1 MSTKTARLT
10 IDLPKTEHKR
20 LKMAASMMGTS
31 IKGLVL
37 MSVDEFM
44 HRKPNKVTV
53 KAIRQSDAG
62 KNLKK
67 FDSLDDLFEDLGI

>member
-1 MSTKTARLT
+1 
-10 IDLPKTEHKR
+10 
-20 LKMAASMMGTS
+20 MAASMMGTS

-53 KAIRQSDAG
+53 KAIRQSNAG